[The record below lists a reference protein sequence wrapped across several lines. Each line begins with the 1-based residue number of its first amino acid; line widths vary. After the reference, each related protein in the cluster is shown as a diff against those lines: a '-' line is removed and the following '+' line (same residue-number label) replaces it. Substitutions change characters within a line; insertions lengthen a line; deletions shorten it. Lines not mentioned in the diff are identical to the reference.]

1 MAAMQRLR
9 SNAQRSFFVVGT
21 AKCVIISLGNDHY
34 HTSKVMHKGEKLNGK
49 PDPSQAKHDTSSAYA
64 KPASK
69 TIAKDPTTSFLLRDI
84 EHLL

>member
-1 MAAMQRLR
+1 MYR
-9 SNAQRSFFVVGT
+9 
-21 AKCVIISLGNDHY
+21 
-34 HTSKVMHKGEKLNGK
+34 GEK

-69 TIAKDPTTSFLLRDI
+69 PIAKDPNTSFLLRDI

>member
-1 MAAMQRLR
+1 
-9 SNAQRSFFVVGT
+9 
-21 AKCVIISLGNDHY
+21 
-34 HTSKVMHKGEKLNGK
+34 MHKGEKLNGK

-69 TIAKDPTTSFLLRDI
+69 TIAKDPTASFLLRDI